1 MNTIN
6 RISKPKPRIN
16 SVSLESSKDVFPST
30 EMSLP
35 ATAGNEGAAELVP
48 FKTDKKIN
56 VCLEINQLTPKIYL
70 PAC

>member
-30 EMSLP
+30 ETSLP
-35 ATAGNEGAAELVP
+35 ATAGKEGAAELAP
-48 FKTDKKIN
+48 SRQTKRSK
-56 VCLEINQLTPKIYL
+56 Y
-70 PAC
+70 A